1 VASPGTEGYRDF
13 LGQLEGSGFSFS
25 VSVVPTTVQGA
36 DAPSAIAGAIA
47 ALTAPSA
54 GDLDLVVLV
63 RGGGSKAD
71 LAAFDTEAVAR
82 AVATC
87 PLPVW
92 TGIGHTG
99 DESVADL
106 VANRSCITPTE
117 CGRELALR
125 VGEWWEAR
133 VAAPADTLRRRVGE
147 ALAAAA
153 QRDHAARVR
162 LAVTTRHL
170 LSAQGDR
177 LRAQARATA
186 RLAPLVVDG
195 SRSRV
200 AERASRLVPLSLGH
214 LGRATERAEGWRRLL
229 AAYDVDRQLER
240 GYTLTFDHRG
250 RVVRSVAEV
259 AEGSALT
266 TRFSDGTARS
276 LVESVAAG
284 AGDQKG
290 EV

>member
-1 VASPGTEGYRDF
+1 
-13 LGQLEGSGFSFS
+13 
-25 VSVVPTTVQGA
+25 VVPTTVQGA
-36 DAPSAIAGAIA
+36 DAPPAIAGAIA